1 MPKRSKLKK
10 LNWRPLPDQI
20 TEDQVN
26 IEITWSADARTTAA
40 LKRQAAKIGFE
51 SVNDYVRSMV
61 FEILV
66 NDEEDSVLVDDG
78 RTVGG
83 WETERKDG
91 FSKNV

>member
-1 MPKRSKLKK
+1 M
-10 LNWRPLPDQI
+10 PLPKH
-20 TEDQVN
+20 TRVCRPTLDQVPG
-26 IEITWSADARTTAA
+26 T
-40 LKRQAAKIGFE
+40 QAKIGFE

-61 FEILV
+61 VEILV